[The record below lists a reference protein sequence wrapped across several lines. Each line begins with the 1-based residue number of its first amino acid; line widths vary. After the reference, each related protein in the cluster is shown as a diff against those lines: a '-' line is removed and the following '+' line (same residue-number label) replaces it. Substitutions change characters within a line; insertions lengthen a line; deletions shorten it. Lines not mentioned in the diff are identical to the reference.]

1 MNKMKRILTVVLTL
15 ALLITMMPSNLTGVN
30 AKTVTK
36 LSSKKIVL
44 QVGKTKKLKVKNKP
58 AGVKVTWKSS
68 KKKVATVSKKGKVKA
83 KKTGTA
89 TITAKI
95 GSKKLKCQIKIK
107 DQRALYEKVLLQ
119 SGGKCF
125 YLMDIDRNGTP
136 DLIVSSNRG
145 VIVDYSVYTIKNGK
159 VIYAG
164 QCSGKGMNYQILQY
178 NTHYNG
184 IHISWW
190 TNGVGGSGSAL
201 WTLSGSKLVST
212 SRAYCSVAGFQTG
225 KDEQHMKNVS
235 QTSFN
240 SYCDK
245 HFRNC
250 KQYTMWSN
258 TSENRIKHLK

>member
-1 MNKMKRILTVVLTL
+1 MKKQLKKHFSFIIAVLMVISLIIIPRTAQAASVKLNK
-15 ALLITMMPSNLTGVN
+15 
-30 AKTVTK
+30 TK
-36 LSSKKIVL
+36 LTMN
-44 QVGKTKKLKVKNKP
+44 VGGVYHLKVSGTNK
-58 AGVKVTWKSS
+58 KVTWSS
-68 KKKVATVSKKGKVKA
+68 TDSKVASVSSGKVKA

-119 SGGKCF
+119 SGGICF
-125 YLMDIDRNGTP
+125 YLMD
-136 DLIVSSNRG
+136 VSSNRG
-145 VIVDYSVYTIKNGK
+145 VIVVYSVYTIKNGK

>member
-1 MNKMKRILTVVLTL
+1 
-15 ALLITMMPSNLTGVN
+15 
-30 AKTVTK
+30 
-36 LSSKKIVL
+36 
-44 QVGKTKKLKVKNKP
+44 
-58 AGVKVTWKSS
+58 
-68 KKKVATVSKKGKVKA
+68 
-83 KKTGTA
+83 
-89 TITAKI
+89 
-95 GSKKLKCQIKIK
+95 
-107 DQRALYEKVLLQ
+107 
-119 SGGKCF
+119 
-125 YLMDIDRNGTP
+125 MDIDRNGTP

-212 SRAYCSVAGFQTG
+212 SRAYCSVSGFQTG

-235 QTSFN
+235 QASFN

>member
-1 MNKMKRILTVVLTL
+1 MKKLLKKHFSFIIAVLMVISLIIIPRTAQAASVKLNK
-15 ALLITMMPSNLTGVN
+15 
-30 AKTVTK
+30 TK
-36 LSSKKIVL
+36 LTMN
-44 QVGKTKKLKVKNKP
+44 VGGVYHLKVSGTNK
-58 AGVKVTWKSS
+58 KVTWSS
-68 KKKVATVSKKGKVKA
+68 TDSKVASVSSGKVKA

-164 QCSGKGMNYQILQY
+164 QCSGKGMTYQFLQY

-235 QTSFN
+235 QASFN

>member
-1 MNKMKRILTVVLTL
+1 MKKQLKKHFSFIIAVLMVISLIIIPRTAQAASVKLTMNVG
-15 ALLITMMPSNLTGVN
+15 GVYP
-30 AKTVTK
+30 
-36 LSSKKIVL
+36 
-44 QVGKTKKLKVKNKP
+44 LKVSGTNK
-58 AGVKVTWKSS
+58 KVTWSS
-68 KKKVATVSKKGKVKA
+68 TDSKVASVSSGKVKA

-190 TNGVGGSGSAL
+190 TNGVGGSAL

-212 SRAYCSVAGFQTG
+212 SRAYCSVVGFQTG

>member
-1 MNKMKRILTVVLTL
+1 MKNLKKSVLCMLMAVV
-15 ALLITMMPSNLTGVN
+15 MVM
-30 AKTVTK
+30 TVTATSVIPVQDVYAASVK
-36 LSSKKIVL
+36 LN
-44 QVGKTKKLKVKNKP
+44 KTKLTMNIGGVYQLKVSGTN
-58 AGVKVTWKSS
+58 
-68 KKKVATVSKKGKVKA
+68 KKVIWSSTDSKVASVSSGKVKA

-89 TITAKI
+89 TIIAKI
-95 GSKKLKCQIKIK
+95 GSKKLKCQVKVK
-107 DQRALYEKVLLQ
+107 DQRFLYEKILLQ

-212 SRAYCSVAGFQTG
+212 SRTYCSVAGFQTG

-235 QTSFN
+235 QASFN
-240 SYCDK
+240 FYCDK

-258 TSENRIKHLK
+258 TSENRMNHLK

>member
-1 MNKMKRILTVVLTL
+1 MKKLLKKHFSFIIAVLMVISLVMLPCTAQAASVKLNK
-15 ALLITMMPSNLTGVN
+15 
-30 AKTVTK
+30 TK
-36 LSSKKIVL
+36 LTMNIGGVY
-44 QVGKTKKLKVKNKP
+44 QLKVSGTN
-58 AGVKVTWKSS
+58 
-68 KKKVATVSKKGKVKA
+68 KKVIWSSTDSKVASVSSGKVKA

-89 TITAKI
+89 TIIAKI
-95 GSKKLKCQIKIK
+95 GSKKLKCQVKVK
-107 DQRALYEKVLLQ
+107 DQRFLYEKILLQ

-212 SRAYCSVAGFQTG
+212 SRTYCSVAGFQTG
-225 KDEQHMKNVS
+225 KDEQHMQNVS
-235 QTSFN
+235 QASFN
-240 SYCDK
+240 FYCDK

-258 TSENRIKHLK
+258 TSENRMNHLK

>member
-1 MNKMKRILTVVLTL
+1 
-15 ALLITMMPSNLTGVN
+15 
-30 AKTVTK
+30 
-36 LSSKKIVL
+36 
-44 QVGKTKKLKVKNKP
+44 
-58 AGVKVTWKSS
+58 
-68 KKKVATVSKKGKVKA
+68 
-83 KKTGTA
+83 
-89 TITAKI
+89 
-95 GSKKLKCQIKIK
+95 
-107 DQRALYEKVLLQ
+107 
-119 SGGKCF
+119 
-125 YLMDIDRNGTP
+125 MDIDRNGTP

-145 VIVDYSVYTIKNGK
+145 VIVDYSVSIKNGK

-235 QTSFN
+235 QASFN

>member
-1 MNKMKRILTVVLTL
+1 MKKLLKKHFSFIIAVLMVISLIIIPRTAQAASVKLNK
-15 ALLITMMPSNLTGVN
+15 
-30 AKTVTK
+30 TK
-36 LSSKKIVL
+36 LTMN
-44 QVGKTKKLKVKNKP
+44 VGGVYHLKVSGTNK
-58 AGVKVTWKSS
+58 KVTWSS
-68 KKKVATVSKKGKVKA
+68 TDSKVASVSSGKVKA

-136 DLIVSSNRG
+136 DLIVSNNRG

-164 QCSGKGMNYQILQY
+164 QCSGKGMNYQILRY

-184 IHISWW
+184 IHIS
-190 TNGVGGSGSAL
+190 

>member
-1 MNKMKRILTVVLTL
+1 MKKLLKKHFSFIIAVLMVISLVMIPCTAQAASVKLNK
-15 ALLITMMPSNLTGVN
+15 
-30 AKTVTK
+30 TK
-36 LSSKKIVL
+36 LTMNIGGVYQLKVSGTSKKVI
-44 QVGKTKKLKVKNKP
+44 
-58 AGVKVTWKSS
+58 WSS
-68 KKKVATVSKKGKVKA
+68 TDSKVASVSSGKVKA

-89 TITAKI
+89 TIIAKI
-95 GSKKLKCQIKIK
+95 GSKKLKCQVKVK
-107 DQRALYEKVLLQ
+107 DQRFLYEKILLQ

-164 QCSGKGMNYQILQY
+164 QCSGKGMNYLILQY

-212 SRAYCSVAGFQTG
+212 SRAFCSVAGFQTG

-235 QTSFN
+235 QASFN

-258 TSENRIKHLK
+258 TSENRMNHLK